1 PRRCSPAAWCAG
13 SSSGVRR
20 PGNSR
25 SRRSSP
31 GRECCSRA
39 ASSRAAP
46 SAGSCSRR
54 SRACWA
60 RRTRL
65 PRRRRCSGRSATSPT
80 RISSPTVCSWASACS
95 STESAC
101 GSSDDR
107 DGPVGAQ
114 HAGGWPV
121 EVDVDR
127 VAHLR
132 PDVLIGQSVCDVCAV
147 GEGELA
153 RVVATLM
160 PTPWVVSLH
169 AHTVDEMFQDIRTVG
184 EALEL
189 RDEAEELEAGLR
201 YRLRRLAAQAQRPGN
216 VGAQHAAPLRK
227 PGVLV
232 LEWLDP
238 PYVAGHW
245 VPELVALAGGQD
257 VGSAPGE
264 RSRARPW
271 EELAALAPDVVV
283 VALCGFDIPRAQ
295 AELGAVTDGAART
308 LLGRRVEFLD
318 GNAYTSRPGP
328 RLVDA
333 AETLA

>member
-1 PRRCSPAAWCAG
+1 MRVVSLLPAATEIVAALG
-13 SSSGVRR
+13 AVGRLVGVSHECDF
-20 PGNSR
+20 PPEVR
-25 SRRSSP
+25 SLPRVT
-31 GRECCSRA
+31 
-39 ASSRAAP
+39 
-46 SAGSCSRR
+46 
-54 SRACWA
+54 
-60 RRTRL
+60 RTRIDPAL
-65 PRRRRCSGRSATSPT
+65 PSGA
-80 RISSPTVCSWASACS
+80 I
-95 STESAC
+95 
-101 GSSDDR
+101 DR
-107 DGPVGAQ
+107 AMAEAKGA
-114 HAGGWPV
+114 GVSPV
-121 EVDVDR
+121 EVDVNL

-132 PDVLIGQSVCDVCAV
+132 PDVLIGQSVCDVCA
-147 GEGELA
+147 
-153 RVVATLM
+153 
-160 PTPWVVSLH
+160 
-169 AHTVDEMFQDIRTVG
+169 VG

-201 YRLRRLAAQAQRPGN
+201 YRLRRVAAQAQGSGK

-227 PGVLV
+227 PRVLV

-271 EELAALAPDVVV
+271 EELAALAPEVVV

-333 AETLA
+333 AETLARLIRG